1 MVGSM
6 EDRMEARLRRASFT
20 YDEVGAT
27 AWTVL
32 PTGYGHLERW
42 RNLLDTEFE
51 SAAARLM
58 AWRIHEAAGLRV
70 SASDQ
75 RVAPDAVVEMSL
87 GPRWMGVRA
96 MCRVAYVINE
106 PDRIGFAYGTLPGH
120 AERGEESFILDR
132 RDGSPRFTV
141 RAFSEPASRLAR
153 VAGPI
158 ASVAQLVMAERYLR
172 AAIAEPT
179 FRRDVAID

>member
-6 EDRMEARLRRASFT
+6 EASLEAQLRTAPFT
-20 YDEVGAT
+20 YPEVGAT
-27 AWTVL
+27 ALTDM

-42 RNLLDTEFE
+42 RNLLDTEYE

-58 AWRIHEAAGLRV
+58 RWRIHEAAGLRI
-70 SASDQ
+70 SASS
-75 RVAPDAVVEMSL
+75 RNVEPDAVVEMFL
-87 GPRWMGVRA
+87 GPRWMNVRA
-96 MCRVAYVINE
+96 VCRVVYVVNE

-132 RDGSPRFTV
+132 RNGTPRFTV
-141 RAFSEPASRLAR
+141 RAFSSPASRLAR
-153 VAGPI
+153 AAGPI

-172 AAIAEPT
+172 EAIAEPT
-179 FRRDVAID
+179 FRRDVAIE